1 MDYKM
6 TCKLRSASVLAQ
18 TWTLGIVFLSCLSH
32 IHATTTSVILHNA
45 VSVQVGSVSSYN
57 CSVTGS
63 GPDPQSVVW
72 EIKDTS
78 GTTISNAGL
87 FTTQLFDTAN
97 SADGSVIS
105 QATFTVVQ
113 SHLGKRLF
121 CTVNDQGTSSTMSIY
136 TVITATNQA
145 NLGQTC
151 SAAISCSPANS
162 RCSNNICV
170 CSTGYTV
177 NGNTCNQ
184 IQLGDSCASSSC
196 PVANSIC
203 NSQSIC
209 ACNTN
214 YYASSGSCILKK
226 QLGSSC
232 PVGNSQACAPSDSQ
246 CSSFQP
252 YVCECQNGYVQSGST
267 CVLSQVSLGQ
277 ACVNPVRQCYIVHS
291 NCNGFVCV
299 CDYQYEQSNNI
310 CILSP
315 AGLGESCTNP
325 SRTCSVSDSACT
337 FGTCQCSNGFVSSG
351 STCITSTAGLGDSCS
366 NPSRSCT
373 VLNTVC
379 DQFSGYTCQCTGNY
393 VQFGNQCIAN
403 YATIGQSCINPSR
416 TCSTTNTICGQGSG
430 ICVCSSGYFQ
440 SGSTCYLSNV
450 GLGDQCS
457 NPTRTCLTTNSQC
470 GSNGFCECASGY
482 FQSGSLCYESSV
494 GLNQACTNPSRTCSV
509 TNSICGSS
517 GLCVCGSGYVQ
528 SGSSC
533 ITSTASLGESCV
545 NPSRTCVTSN
555 SACGSS
561 GICTCSTGYVTFNS
575 ACFSSTVNLGDSCV
589 NPTLTCSVPNSSCG
603 VSGTCTCSQGYT
615 QSGSTCVSNSAGLGE
630 SCTSP
635 TRTCVDAN
643 TECNATNGTC
653 DCESG
658 YVSNSVT
665 CISESVNLGDSCV
678 NPSRTCIVSN
688 SQCSQGVCSCRGGYV
703 ASGNSCILPVAGQAC
718 VSSVGCGATGSS
730 VNPSCV
736 NNICECPNNYYT
748 FNAECKTKA
757 SNGQTCFS
765 QVSNSCQDIHAS
777 CTGTCT
783 CNTGYA
789 LQGSTCTQTTTTT
802 SCPANTQ
809 NPFTVNGASNFPSTY
824 VGATCY
830 EVNLHE
836 STQMVCE
843 DAKGQPLSAAGW
855 YHMPSFTAV
864 SISTGGFINGDISN
878 TDLTVSNALSNYT
891 GDYMCRLC
899 YSSSRCT
906 NSTTVQLRVLGTE
919 IQSSTLS
926 VSPSGTITKG
936 STVTLTC
943 STSPTGV
950 ASTYIFYKDS
960 TVIQSTTQST
970 FQIQN
975 VQTTHIGSYRCNA
988 SNTYNSQVSS
998 SVAINVQYSPEF
1010 TLSSGTST
1018 QTVTHNF
1025 DDGDLVIT
1033 CSGFSANP
1041 AISAYTFYNEA
1052 GSQLASS
1059 ASASYTVNSTQGY
1072 QIYYCR
1078 ATNSLGTSNEQY
1090 IDVQEPGTE
1099 PGVGASTENTGLGTG
1114 TIAAIVLGIIF
1125 LLLLIIIIIVC
1136 CCSYGWCR
1144 KKEKVEPEIH
1154 IVSQPP
1160 VKPYIP
1166 RTIVSATPSVRT
1178 TKEVGVM
1185 MNGYTDARAT
1195 RIRPICVSTEEY
1207 EPYVA
1212 SPRYYLK
1219 PATSTGPIISMFDD
1233 SYEQPRAHQLPALDT
1248 QYLYSDDHKPRHK
1261 KKRRKHR
1268 RSHREPSPR
1277 RDVYAEVTPPSDEDL
1292 VVVPGKQNYME
1303 ADA

>member
-351 STCITSTAGLGDSCS
+351 STCIT
-366 NPSRSCT
+366 
-373 VLNTVC
+373 
-379 DQFSGYTCQCTGNY
+379 
-393 VQFGNQCIAN
+393 
-403 YATIGQSCINPSR
+403 
-416 TCSTTNTICGQGSG
+416 
-430 ICVCSSGYFQ
+430 
-440 SGSTCYLSNV
+440 
-450 GLGDQCS
+450 
-457 NPTRTCLTTNSQC
+457 
-470 GSNGFCECASGY
+470 
-482 FQSGSLCYESSV
+482 
-494 GLNQACTNPSRTCSV
+494 
-509 TNSICGSS
+509 
-517 GLCVCGSGYVQ
+517 
-528 SGSSC
+528 
-533 ITSTASLGESCV
+533 
-545 NPSRTCVTSN
+545 
-555 SACGSS
+555 
-561 GICTCSTGYVTFNS
+561 
-575 ACFSSTVNLGDSCV
+575 STVNLGDSCV

>member
-533 ITSTASLGESCV
+533 ITST
-545 NPSRTCVTSN
+545 
-555 SACGSS
+555 
-561 GICTCSTGYVTFNS
+561 
-575 ACFSSTVNLGDSCV
+575 
-589 NPTLTCSVPNSSCG
+589 
-603 VSGTCTCSQGYT
+603 
-615 QSGSTCVSNSAGLGE
+615 
-630 SCTSP
+630 
-635 TRTCVDAN
+635 
-643 TECNATNGTC
+643 
-653 DCESG
+653 
-658 YVSNSVT
+658 
-665 CISESVNLGDSCV
+665 VNLGDSCV

>member
-6 TCKLRSASVLAQ
+6 TCQLRSTSVLAQ

-32 IHATTTSVILHNA
+32 IHAITTSVVLLNA
-45 VSVQVGSVSSYN
+45 VSVQTGSVSSFN
-57 CSVTGS
+57 CTVTGS
-63 GPDPQSVVW
+63 GPDPASVVW
-72 EIKDTS
+72 SIRDTS
-78 GTTISNAGL
+78 GNLLSSASL
-87 FTTQLFDTAN
+87 FTTQLFGTAD
-97 SADGSVIS
+97 STDGSVIS
-105 QATFTVVQ
+105 QGTFTVTQ
-113 SHLGKRLF
+113 SHLGQRLF
-121 CTVNDQGTSSTMSIY
+121 CTVTDQGSSSTTSIY

-325 SRTCSVSDSACT
+325 SRTCSVSDSTCT

-379 DQFSGYTCQCTGNY
+379 DPFSGYTCQCTGNY

-430 ICVCSSGYFQ
+430 VCVCSSNYFQ

-457 NPTRTCLTTNSQC
+457 NPTRTCLTTNSLC

-533 ITSTASLGESCV
+533 IT
-545 NPSRTCVTSN
+545 
-555 SACGSS
+555 
-561 GICTCSTGYVTFNS
+561 
-575 ACFSSTVNLGDSCV
+575 STVNLGDSCV

-665 CISESVNLGDSCV
+665 CISESVNLGESCV

-688 SQCSQGVCSCRGGYV
+688 SQCSQGVCSCQSGYV

-718 VSSVGCGATGSS
+718 VSSVGCVATGS

-736 NNICECPNNYYT
+736 NNVCECPNNFFI
-748 FNAECKTKA
+748 FNAGCNAKA
-757 SNGQTCFS
+757 SNGQPCSS

-1185 MNGYTDARAT
+1185 MNGYTDAS
-1195 RIRPICVSTEEY
+1195 VSTEEY

>member
-6 TCKLRSASVLAQ
+6 TCQLRSTSVLAQ

-32 IHATTTSVILHNA
+32 IHAITTSVVLLNA
-45 VSVQVGSVSSYN
+45 VSVQTGSVSSFN
-57 CSVTGS
+57 CTVTGS
-63 GPDPQSVVW
+63 GPDPASVVW
-72 EIKDTS
+72 SIRDTS
-78 GTTISNAGL
+78 GNLLSSASL
-87 FTTQLFDTAN
+87 FTTQLFGTAD
-97 SADGSVIS
+97 STDGSVIS
-105 QATFTVVQ
+105 QGTFTVTQ
-113 SHLGKRLF
+113 SHLGQRLF
-121 CTVNDQGTSSTMSIY
+121 CTVTDQGSSSTTSIY

-325 SRTCSVSDSACT
+325 SRTCSVSDSTCT

-351 STCITSTAGLGDSCS
+351 STCITST
-366 NPSRSCT
+366 
-373 VLNTVC
+373 
-379 DQFSGYTCQCTGNY
+379 
-393 VQFGNQCIAN
+393 
-403 YATIGQSCINPSR
+403 
-416 TCSTTNTICGQGSG
+416 
-430 ICVCSSGYFQ
+430 
-440 SGSTCYLSNV
+440 
-450 GLGDQCS
+450 
-457 NPTRTCLTTNSQC
+457 
-470 GSNGFCECASGY
+470 
-482 FQSGSLCYESSV
+482 
-494 GLNQACTNPSRTCSV
+494 
-509 TNSICGSS
+509 
-517 GLCVCGSGYVQ
+517 
-528 SGSSC
+528 
-533 ITSTASLGESCV
+533 
-545 NPSRTCVTSN
+545 
-555 SACGSS
+555 
-561 GICTCSTGYVTFNS
+561 
-575 ACFSSTVNLGDSCV
+575 VNLG
-589 NPTLTCSVPNSSCG
+589 
-603 VSGTCTCSQGYT
+603 
-615 QSGSTCVSNSAGLGE
+615 E
-630 SCTSP
+630 
-635 TRTCVDAN
+635 
-643 TECNATNGTC
+643 
-653 DCESG
+653 
-658 YVSNSVT
+658 
-665 CISESVNLGDSCV
+665 SCV

-688 SQCSQGVCSCRGGYV
+688 SQCSQGVCSCQSGYV

-718 VSSVGCGATGSS
+718 VSSVGCVATGS

-736 NNICECPNNYYT
+736 NNVCECPNNFFI
-748 FNAECKTKA
+748 FNAGCNAKA
-757 SNGQTCFS
+757 SNGQPCSS

-1185 MNGYTDARAT
+1185 MNGYTDAS
-1195 RIRPICVSTEEY
+1195 VSTEEY

>member
-1 MDYKM
+1 MEEM
-6 TCKLRSASVLAQ
+6 VLQEGEEEEGEPPLRGGKECDGGDGVTGGGRERGWEEEGEMGRGGA
-18 TWTLGIVFLSCLSH
+18 
-32 IHATTTSVILHNA
+32 TSVVLLNA
-45 VSVQVGSVSSYN
+45 VSVQTGSVSSFN
-57 CSVTGS
+57 CTVTGS
-63 GPDPQSVVW
+63 GPDPASVVW
-72 EIKDTS
+72 SIRDTS
-78 GTTISNAGL
+78 GNLLSSASL
-87 FTTQLFDTAN
+87 FTTQLFGTAD
-97 SADGSVIS
+97 STDGSVIS
-105 QATFTVVQ
+105 QGTFTVTQ
-113 SHLGKRLF
+113 SHLGQRLF
-121 CTVNDQGTSSTMSIY
+121 CTVTDQGSSSTTSIY

-184 IQLGDSCASSSC
+184 
-196 PVANSIC
+196 
-203 NSQSIC
+203 
-209 ACNTN
+209 
-214 YYASSGSCILKK
+214 KK

-267 CVLSQVSLGQ
+267 CVLSQ
-277 ACVNPVRQCYIVHS
+277 
-291 NCNGFVCV
+291 
-299 CDYQYEQSNNI
+299 
-310 CILSP
+310 

-325 SRTCSVSDSACT
+325 SRTCSVSDSTCT

-379 DQFSGYTCQCTGNY
+379 DPFSGYTCQCTGNY

-403 YATIGQSCINPSR
+403 Y
-416 TCSTTNTICGQGSG
+416 
-430 ICVCSSGYFQ
+430 
-440 SGSTCYLSNV
+440 
-450 GLGDQCS
+450 
-457 NPTRTCLTTNSQC
+457 
-470 GSNGFCECASGY
+470 
-482 FQSGSLCYESSV
+482 V

-533 ITSTASLGESCV
+533 ITSTVGLNEECE
-545 NPSRTCVTSN
+545 NPNRTCSVTN
-555 SACGSS
+555 SECGSS
-561 GICTCSTGYVTFNS
+561 GFCVCGSGYVQSGPSCVISN
-575 ACFSSTVNLGDSCV
+575 VNLGDSCV

-665 CISESVNLGDSCV
+665 CISES
-678 NPSRTCIVSN
+678 
-688 SQCSQGVCSCRGGYV
+688 
-703 ASGNSCILPVAGQAC
+703 AVAGQAC
-718 VSSVGCGATGSS
+718 VSSVGCVATGS

-736 NNICECPNNYYT
+736 NNVCECPNNFFI
-748 FNAECKTKA
+748 FNAGCNA
-757 SNGQTCFS
+757 S
-765 QVSNSCQDIHAS
+765 
-777 CTGTCT
+777 
-783 CNTGYA
+783 
-789 LQGSTCTQTTTTT
+789 
-802 SCPANTQ
+802 PANTQ

-988 SNTYNSQVSS
+988 SNT
-998 SVAINVQYSPEF
+998 
-1010 TLSSGTST
+1010 T

-1166 RTIVSATPSVRT
+1166 S
-1178 TKEVGVM
+1178 
-1185 MNGYTDARAT
+1185 
-1195 RIRPICVSTEEY
+1195 VSTEEY

>member
-1 MDYKM
+1 
-6 TCKLRSASVLAQ
+6 CEIFAQ
-18 TWTLGIVFLSCLSH
+18 RCGFNHFTDSLFFST
-32 IHATTTSVILHNA
+32 ATSVILHNA

-184 IQLGDSCASSSC
+184 
-196 PVANSIC
+196 
-203 NSQSIC
+203 
-209 ACNTN
+209 
-214 YYASSGSCILKK
+214 KK

-267 CVLSQVSLGQ
+267 CVLSQ
-277 ACVNPVRQCYIVHS
+277 
-291 NCNGFVCV
+291 
-299 CDYQYEQSNNI
+299 
-310 CILSP
+310 

-351 STCITSTAGLGDSCS
+351 STCIT
-366 NPSRSCT
+366 
-373 VLNTVC
+373 
-379 DQFSGYTCQCTGNY
+379 
-393 VQFGNQCIAN
+393 
-403 YATIGQSCINPSR
+403 
-416 TCSTTNTICGQGSG
+416 
-430 ICVCSSGYFQ
+430 
-440 SGSTCYLSNV
+440 
-450 GLGDQCS
+450 
-457 NPTRTCLTTNSQC
+457 
-470 GSNGFCECASGY
+470 
-482 FQSGSLCYESSV
+482 
-494 GLNQACTNPSRTCSV
+494 
-509 TNSICGSS
+509 
-517 GLCVCGSGYVQ
+517 
-528 SGSSC
+528 
-533 ITSTASLGESCV
+533 
-545 NPSRTCVTSN
+545 
-555 SACGSS
+555 
-561 GICTCSTGYVTFNS
+561 
-575 ACFSSTVNLGDSCV
+575 STVNLGDSCV

-615 QSGSTCVSNSAGLGE
+615 QSGSTCVSNSA
-630 SCTSP
+630 
-635 TRTCVDAN
+635 
-643 TECNATNGTC
+643 
-653 DCESG
+653 
-658 YVSNSVT
+658 
-665 CISESVNLGDSCV
+665 
-678 NPSRTCIVSN
+678 
-688 SQCSQGVCSCRGGYV
+688 
-703 ASGNSCILPVAGQAC
+703 VAGQAC

-748 FNAECKTKA
+748 FNAECKT
-757 SNGQTCFS
+757 S
-765 QVSNSCQDIHAS
+765 
-777 CTGTCT
+777 
-783 CNTGYA
+783 
-789 LQGSTCTQTTTTT
+789 
-802 SCPANTQ
+802 PANTQ

-899 YSSSRCT
+899 YSSSRDPVFDPVCFT
-906 NSTTVQLRVLGTE
+906 IGNNHERKHSDAHLQHKPHRRGINIHFLQGLNSHPVDHTIHIPDTE
-919 IQSSTLS
+919 R
-926 VSPSGTITKG
+926 PDD
-936 STVTLTC
+936 
-943 STSPTGV
+943 
-950 ASTYIFYKDS
+950 TYRLLPI
-960 TVIQSTTQST
+960 
-970 FQIQN
+970 
-975 VQTTHIGSYRCNA
+975 
-988 SNTYNSQVSS
+988 
-998 SVAINVQYSPEF
+998 
-1010 TLSSGTST
+1010 T

-1166 RTIVSATPSVRT
+1166 S
-1178 TKEVGVM
+1178 
-1185 MNGYTDARAT
+1185 
-1195 RIRPICVSTEEY
+1195 VSTEEY